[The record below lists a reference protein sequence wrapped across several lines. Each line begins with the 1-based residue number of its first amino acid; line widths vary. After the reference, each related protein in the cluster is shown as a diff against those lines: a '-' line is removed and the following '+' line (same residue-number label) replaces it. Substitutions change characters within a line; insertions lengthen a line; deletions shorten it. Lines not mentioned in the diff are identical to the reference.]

1 MGISTLKNNKYFK
14 SWITKILINECNK
27 IYKSRVHDKEI
38 LDSYTQNL
46 QDTEFSSEI
55 LDFDKVKS
63 ILNNKETDIFSLF
76 YEQGFTAKQISEK
89 LGINENTIKSR
100 LKSSRDKIKN
110 KYRTV
115 IASIIIVFVVM
126 TGVVFGQDII
136 NYLKDLFNLNDIGV
150 DNSNILNAIEDKD
163 WVQNV
168 DMDYIDLNENY
179 KIKIDYML
187 MDDFNLYMIFDFVS
201 NVDLGKNM
209 RFSIED
215 LVISDENDNVVF
227 DDNLYFE
234 NTLTKS
240 RGYKNLLQEQTKIKE
255 LLFLTSGEYPR
266 FNKLIFKFSKI
277 VIYNTNWYSPKETYI
292 DIKPK
297 EFTIDINEKFINRT
311 RIEYEIL
318 DKGNTENCD
327 FSVKKAIFNDTGFY
341 AIITS
346 NSSKLN
352 FTITDSNGKKYDCN
366 KRLLSFEPVTRT
378 LSFILFSNISDDI
391 VKIKDMK
398 NEITLNK
405 LE

>member
-55 LDFDKVKS
+55 LDFDKIKS

-136 NYLKDLFNLNDIGV
+136 KYLKDLFNLNDIGV

-187 MDDFNLYMIFDFVS
+187 MDNFNLYIVFDFVS
-201 NVDLGKNM
+201 NVELGKNM

-227 DDNLYFE
+227 DDKVSFGKTSPIL
-234 NTLTKS
+234 K
-240 RGYKNLLQEQTKIKE
+240 GYKNILQEQNRIKE
-255 LLFLTSGEYPR
+255 LLFLTSDEGYR
-266 FNKLIFKFSKI
+266 FNKLKFKFSKI
-277 VIYNTNWYSPKETYI
+277 VIYNTKSYSSKEIYISTNIKEFVI
-292 DIKPK
+292 DI
-297 EFTIDINEKFINRT
+297 EEKFIDRA
-311 RIEYEIL
+311 RIKYEFL
-318 DKGNTENCD
+318 NKEDTKNFD
-327 FSVKKAIFNDTGFY
+327 FSVENAILNDTGFY
-341 AIITS
+341 AIVGA
-346 NSSKLN
+346 NSLEQN
-352 FTITDSNGKKYDCN
+352 FYITDNNGKKYNCYKNLLQVDFETN
-366 KRLLSFEPVTRT
+366 KYI
-378 LSFILFSNISDDI
+378 FIISSNISESI
-391 VKIKDMK
+391 VKIKSE
-398 NEITLNK
+398 NHEITLTK

>member
-1 MGISTLKNNKYFK
+1 LGISTLKNNKYFK

-55 LDFDKVKS
+55 LDFDKIKS

-76 YEQGFTAKQISEK
+76 YEHGFTAKQISEK

-110 KYRTV
+110 RYRTI
-115 IASIIIVFVVM
+115 IASIVIVFIVM

-168 DMDYIDLNENY
+168 DMDYIELNENY
-179 KIKIDYML
+179 KIKIDYLL
-187 MDDFNLYMIFDFVS
+187 MDDFNLYMVFDLVS
-201 NVDLGKNM
+201 NIDLGKNM

-215 LVISDENDNVVF
+215 LVILDENDNVVF
-227 DDNLYFE
+227 DDKALSG
-234 NTLTKS
+234 NTMTS
-240 RGYKNLLQEQTKIKE
+240 FRGYKNILQEQNRIKE
-255 LLFLTSGEYPR
+255 LLFLISEEYPR
-266 FNKLIFKFSKI
+266 FNRLKIKFSDI
-277 VIYNTNWYSPKETYI
+277 VIYNTNWYSTKEYHISTDIKEFVI
-292 DIKPK
+292 DI
-297 EFTIDINEKFINRT
+297 DEKFIDRT
-311 RIEYEIL
+311 RVEYEVLNKEAIQ
-318 DKGNTENCD
+318 NFD
-327 FSVKKAIFNDTGFY
+327 FSIEKAILNDTSFY
-341 AIITS
+341 VIIAADS
-346 NSSKLN
+346 MNQK
-352 FTITDSNGKKYDCN
+352 FYITDINGKNYNCFSHLLYLDFKTN
-366 KRLLSFEPVTRT
+366 KCLFVV
-378 LSFILFSNISDDI
+378 FSNITEDI
-391 VKIKDMK
+391 IKIKDK
-398 NEITLNK
+398 KYEITLNK

>member
-55 LDFDKVKS
+55 LDFDKIKS

-76 YEQGFTAKQISEK
+76 YEHGFTAKQISEK

-110 KYRTV
+110 RYRTI
-115 IASIIIVFVVM
+115 IASIVIVFIVM

-187 MDDFNLYMIFDFVS
+187 MDDFNLYIVFDFVS
-201 NVDLGKNM
+201 NVELGKNM

-215 LVISDENDNVVF
+215 LVILDENDNVVF
-227 DDNLYFE
+227 DDKEAFGD
-234 NTLTKS
+234 TMTDFK
-240 RGYKNLLQEQTKIKE
+240 GYKKVSQKQNEIRE
-255 LLFLTSGEYPR
+255 LLFLLSRGYPK
-266 FNKLIFKFSKI
+266 FNKLKINFSRI
-277 VIYNTNWYSPKETYI
+277 VIYDNRWYSPKETYI
-292 DIKPK
+292 DTEPK

-311 RIEYEIL
+311 RVEYEVFN
-318 DKGNTENCD
+318 KENSQNFD
-327 FSVKKAIFNDTGFY
+327 FSVETAVLNDTNFY
-341 AIITS
+341 VIVSTYNLNQKFYIT
-346 NSSKLN
+346 N
-352 FTITDSNGKKYDCN
+352 SNGKKYNCN
-366 KRLLSFEPVTRT
+366 KILLNFNPDNNKYRFM
-378 LSFILFSNISDDI
+378 LCSNISEHI